1 VAKGFIRPPRLRA
14 HEQSEESRRAT
25 WLELF
30 FDLLFVVAV
39 AQLAEKIT
47 HGLRWSAMAAFVAL
61 FVPTWWLWI
70 DTTFYATRFFADDD
84 VLYRFFTF
92 LQMCGIAGL
101 AVTVRDGFGTGA
113 RGFALSYA
121 AVRVVLVIEYLRA
134 GRHLRDARPLTSRYA
149 RGFTIAAAIWIISA
163 FVPAPT
169 RFALWAVG
177 LAIDVST
184 PLLGGR
190 IHSDIA
196 PDDSHLPERF
206 GQFTLIVLG
215 EGVFAVVVGI
225 DPGHLTLAVTTSA
238 VCAFCIAFSLAW
250 IYFESLDGSAIHAAR
265 AQGHI
270 ITYQVWL
277 YTHFPLVVALTGAG
291 VGIEYVVTNPAGA
304 VLPDNARWL
313 IGGSVA
319 VALIATGVIH
329 WTSAPPE
336 NRTRDRARTRLRVI
350 AGGIMLLLTAIGRGT
365 APVLVVGVIA
375 TICAAQVVIDVLN
388 DGEIPATTNGVNNTQ
403 EGV

>member
-1 VAKGFIRPPRLRA
+1 MAKGFIRPPRLRA
-14 HEQSEESRRAT
+14 HEQGEESRRAT

-70 DTTFYATRFFADDD
+70 GTTFYATRFVADDD

-149 RGFTIAAAIWIISA
+149 RGFAIAAAIWIISA

-177 LAIDVST
+177 LAIDVGT

-215 EGVFAVVVGI
+215 EGMFAVVVGI

-238 VCAFCIAFSLAW
+238 VCALCIAFSLAW

-291 VGIEYVVTNPAGA
+291 VGVEYVVTNPAGA

-336 NRTRDRARTRLRVI
+336 NRTRDHARTRLRVI

-365 APVLVVGVIA
+365 APVLVVGIIA